1 MCGFRQG
8 CERFSPVPGM
18 AFAFPLESTFAFAG
32 ILTLSLPFGTALDIR
47 DENELKI
54 TATNEG
60 DWEYSRSTEGQ
71 IGNPGS

>member
-1 MCGFRQG
+1 MCGFRQE
-8 CERFSPVPGM
+8 CERFSPDPGKVPG
-18 AFAFPLESTFAFAG
+18 FPLESTFAFAP